1 MAKTKSHTYLSLI
14 ILLFLCS
21 MSFAELDTSLVFK
34 MTADKTDL
42 LPGEQTTVR
51 IWAWIYDPAGVQ
63 LPDNGLEAW
72 QTDLSVDNTGVIQI
86 LGGINFVAPD
96 PAPGWSTWDAGSV
109 NSPITG
115 EIRQVQT
122 VQQVWGA
129 PSYTGVGV
137 DNDIDNQLNYSEI
150 FNFTIEA
157 LSTATL
163 GSQATYTLMN
173 DGGGLFFGYLTDG
186 TSFDNDDVLAY
197 GGVYFY
203 DTGSENIFTIIPEPA
218 SIVLLTTAAAFALR
232 RRKR

>member
-1 MAKTKSHTYLSLI
+1 MAKGKLHTYLSVI
-14 ILLFLCS
+14 ILLCLCS
-21 MSFAELDTSLVFK
+21 ISFAGLDPSLVFK

-42 LPGEQTTVR
+42 LPGEQTTVHV
-51 IWAWIYDPAGVQ
+51 WAWIYDTAGVQ
-63 LPDNGLEAW
+63 LLDNGLEAW

-86 LGGINFVAPD
+86 VGGINFLAPD
-96 PAPGWSTWDAGSV
+96 PAPGWSQWDAGSV

-122 VQQVWGA
+122 IQQVWGA

-137 DNDIDNQLNYSEI
+137 DNDIDNPLNYSEI

-157 LSTATL
+157 ISSIAD
-163 GSQATYTLMN
+163 SKATYTLMD
-173 DGGGLFFGYLTDG
+173 DGGGLFYGYLTDG
-186 TSFDNDDVLAY
+186 TSFDNDDLSAY

-203 DTGSENIFTIIPEPA
+203 DTGSANVFTIVPEPA
-218 SIVLLTTAAAFALR
+218 SMVLFVTAAAFAMR